1 MAKDFNQYFG
11 HITNSLVTYEFPS
24 EKCERLHEIE
34 NIVIKFNKHRSI
46 MKIKK
51 HCKFK
56 KTFHLDLPLRKR
68 QRQKSKKAV
77 NKDSAEI

>member
-1 MAKDFNQYFG
+1 MMAKGFNQYFG
-11 HITNSLVTYEFPS
+11 HITNSLVAYEFPS

-56 KTFHLDLPLRKR
+56 KNVSSRLAIKEEAKTIIKES
-68 QRQKSKKAV
+68 SK
-77 NKDSAEI
+77 

>member
-24 EKCERLHEIE
+24 EKCERLHETE
-34 NIVIKFNKHRSI
+34 NIAIKFNKHRSI

-56 KTFHLDLPLRKR
+56 KNVSSRLAIKEETKT
-68 QRQKSKKAV
+68 KIKKAV